1 MTNTLTLTIREAAEL
16 TGFSLRVIESAVVRG
31 DLRAR
36 KAPGNE
42 RTRRILR
49 SDLELWLHDLPD
61 A

>member
-1 MTNTLTLTIREAAEL
+1 MTTLTLTLRETAEL
-16 TGFSLRVIESAVVRG
+16 TGFSLRVIEAAIVRG

-49 SDLELWLHDLPD
+49 SDIDVWLESLPD